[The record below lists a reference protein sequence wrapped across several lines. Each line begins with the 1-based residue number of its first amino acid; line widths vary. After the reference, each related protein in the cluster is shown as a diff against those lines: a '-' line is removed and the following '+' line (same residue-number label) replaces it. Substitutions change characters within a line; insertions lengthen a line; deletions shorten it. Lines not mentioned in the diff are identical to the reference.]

1 MILRQKWDTLKPKIN
16 PNDKCNEILKSKKTY
31 ENLKNQR
38 FTFLEVS
45 SALSDAFVSGIRNVG
60 VTDGCPPCA
69 DAVLF
74 GFVFS
79 V

>member
-1 MILRQKWDTLKPKIN
+1 
-16 PNDKCNEILKSKKTY
+16 
-31 ENLKNQR
+31 LKNKS

>member
-45 SALSDAFVSGIRNVG
+45 SALSDAFVSGIGNVG
-60 VTDGCPPCA
+60 ATDESPPSRRRS
-69 DAVLF
+69 DAIVLAF
-74 GFVFS
+74 Y
-79 V
+79 